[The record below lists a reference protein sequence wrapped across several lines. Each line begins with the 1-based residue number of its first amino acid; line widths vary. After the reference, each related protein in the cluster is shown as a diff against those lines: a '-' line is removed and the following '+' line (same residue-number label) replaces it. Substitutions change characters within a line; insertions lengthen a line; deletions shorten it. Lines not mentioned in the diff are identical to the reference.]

1 MKYLK
6 WCQNALENSNDCM
19 RIFGDIEKMQVVAE
33 NNLTLKINYRL
44 EQKPPKSVFI
54 SIICGRKFAP
64 TNTRDYGSSVANE
77 SMTVC
82 ITYDLNKQRLSPR
95 TNRQPRIIPALRN
108 LKKMIWWSQTQN
120 PLNPWRRTIKL

>member
-1 MKYLK
+1 
-6 WCQNALENSNDCM
+6 
-19 RIFGDIEKMQVVAE
+19 MQVVAE

-77 SMTVC
+77 STTVC
-82 ITYDLNKQRLSPR
+82 ITYDLNKRRLSPR
-95 TNRQPRIIPALRN
+95 TNREPRIIPALRN
-108 LKKMIWWSQTQN
+108 LKKMI
-120 PLNPWRRTIKL
+120 